1 MDFYPRPFDREFGLR
16 ELLSGVSLKRLG
28 DSLTLLLGGGFRLVS
43 DTGEVLLDGCEG
55 TGGMPRAVIRH
66 DLEPLGYLES
76 PHAGADQLRAAASL
90 LEFMMQVSARYY
102 MASELHIAAVQE
114 NYEELQQQHAALVES
129 DARYRALSES
139 LEQRVQEQVKVIES
153 AHRQLY
159 QAEKMA
165 SVGQLAA
172 GVAHEINNPIGFI
185 RSNLGTAQSY
195 VARLQQM
202 ATRLKAGGGAAVAGL
217 WQAADMD
224 FVLED
229 FGQLL
234 GESQSGAD
242 RVARIVADLKGF
254 SSVDRGEE
262 EVVNLNDSIRAACN
276 VAAGQLNGRAD
287 VILELGEIPALR
299 CRPGPINQVFLNLLL
314 NAAHAM
320 ERPGEIRIHTGLLGD
335 TLRVRITD
343 TGSGIPEA
351 VLPRIFDPFFT
362 TRDVGRG
369 TGLGLTVSR
378 DTVTAHGGTIEVESR
393 VGEGT
398 TVTVSLPVRR

>member
-234 GESQSGAD
+234 GESKSGAD

-320 ERPGEIRIHTGLLGD
+320 ERPGAIRIHTGLLGD

-393 VGEGT
+393 VGKGT

>member
-234 GESQSGAD
+234 GESKSGAD

-320 ERPGEIRIHTGLLGD
+320 ERPGAIRIHTGLLGD

>member
-320 ERPGEIRIHTGLLGD
+320 ERPGAIRIHTGLLGD